1 MAVIY
6 SEEEIRQLIA
16 KLYASD
22 ANAGYAALK
31 QLEMMSEENAA
42 VSPYL
47 DEFFSMLNHKNSYVR
62 NRGLVLIAANAKWD
76 SAQVIDAKLEHFL
89 DHLHDEKPIT
99 VRQCVKLLPLLVKDK
114 PELAL
119 KITAALR
126 QAQPMAYSTNMQKL
140 IAEDIKQSLALIENT
155 DDYKR

>member
-16 KLYASD
+16 QLYASD

-31 QLEMMSEENAA
+31 QLEMMSEEGAA
-42 VSPYL
+42 VSLYL

-76 SAQVIDAKLEHFL
+76 SAQVIDAQLEHFL
-89 DHLHDEKPIT
+89 DHLYDEKPIT
-99 VRQCVKLLPLLVKDK
+99 ARQCVKLLPLLVKDK
-114 PELAL
+114 PELTL

-126 QAQPMAYSTNMQKL
+126 QAQPMAYSANMQKL

>member
-16 KLYASD
+16 QLYASD

-31 QLEMMSEENAA
+31 QLEMMSEEGAA
-42 VSPYL
+42 VSLYL

-89 DHLHDEKPIT
+89 DHLHDEKPT
-99 VRQCVKLLPLLVKDK
+99 TARQCVKLLPLLVKDK
-114 PELAL
+114 PELTL

-126 QAQPMAYSTNMQKL
+126 QAQPCPIQQICRN
-140 IAEDIKQSLALIENT
+140 
-155 DDYKR
+155 

>member
-16 KLYASD
+16 QLYASD

-31 QLEMMSEENAA
+31 QLEMMSEEGAA
-42 VSPYL
+42 VSLYL

-76 SAQVIDAKLEHFL
+76 SAQVIGAKLEHFL
-89 DHLHDEKPIT
+89 DHLYDEKPIT

-114 PELAL
+114 PELTL

-126 QAQPMAYSTNMQKL
+126 QAQPMAYSANMQKL

-155 DDYKR
+155 DDY

>member
-1 MAVIY
+1 MAVIH
-6 SEEEIRQLIA
+6 SEEDIRQLIA
-16 KLYASD
+16 QLYASD
-22 ANAGYAALK
+22 ADTGYAALK
-31 QLEMMSEENAA
+31 QLEMMSEEGAA
-42 VSPYL
+42 VSLYL

-76 SAQVIDAKLEHFL
+76 TAQVIDMKLERFL

-114 PELAL
+114 PELTL

-126 QAQPMAYSTNMQKL
+126 QAQTNIYSENMQKL
-140 IAEDIKQSLALIENT
+140 IAEDIKQSLALIENAA
-155 DDYKR
+155 

>member
-16 KLYASD
+16 QLYASD

-31 QLEMMSEENAA
+31 QLEMMSEEGAA
-42 VSPYL
+42 VSLYL

-76 SAQVIDAKLEHFL
+76 SAQMIDAKLEHIL

-114 PELAL
+114 PELTL

-126 QAQPMAYSTNMQKL
+126 QAQPMAYSANMQKL

>member
-16 KLYASD
+16 QLYASD

-31 QLEMMSEENAA
+31 QLEMMSEEGAA

-89 DHLHDEKPIT
+89 DHLYDEKPIT
-99 VRQCVKLLPLLVKDK
+99 ARQCVKLLPLLAKDK
-114 PELAL
+114 PELTL

-126 QAQPMAYSTNMQKL
+126 QAQPMAYSANMQKL
-140 IAEDIKQSLALIENT
+140 IAEDIKQSLALIENAVQ
-155 DDYKR
+155 R

>member
-16 KLYASD
+16 QLYASD

-31 QLEMMSEENAA
+31 QLEMMSEEGAA
-42 VSPYL
+42 VSLYL

-76 SAQVIDAKLEHFL
+76 SAQVIDAQLEHFL

-99 VRQCVKLLPLLVKDK
+99 ARQCVKLLPLLVKDK

-126 QAQPMAYSTNMQKL
+126 QAQPMAYSANMQKL
-140 IAEDIKQSLALIENT
+140 IAEDIKQSLALIENAAQ
-155 DDYKR
+155 R